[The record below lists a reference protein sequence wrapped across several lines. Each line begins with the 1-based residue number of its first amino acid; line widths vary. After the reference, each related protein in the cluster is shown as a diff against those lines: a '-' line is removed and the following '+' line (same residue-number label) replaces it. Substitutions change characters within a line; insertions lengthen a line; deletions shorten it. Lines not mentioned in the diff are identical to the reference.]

1 MARLAKKSD
10 AIFMELASRQPK
22 IVVGRFK
29 YLKVSGPDERKCVF
43 GDQRSSK
50 YDGIHFAAYGQSLFE
65 KDVCRLLR
73 STAK

>member
-29 YLKVSGPDERKCVF
+29 YLKVSGNDERKCVF
-43 GDQRSSK
+43 GDQRTSK
-50 YDGIHFAAYGQSLFE
+50 YDGIHYSPYGQSLFE